1 MTNGT
6 AEMASSERNA
16 LEDYYVPII
25 THVFLVV
32 GILFFNW
39 SVLEILFLYVV
50 EAAVIHMLFVTV
62 ALFTAQPI
70 DGHGGDKW
78 ADEPVPVTLLSV
90 LPPIYTRN
98 IRLVGKYMFFGL
110 MYILPFFYAVGL
122 FMHQIADGGVSSLVS
137 PALGLAVFAITISQ
151 LARVW
156 RQFIADRAYQE
167 RSPAEAIRVGLRP
180 VHELVYLVF
189 FVFIPVTFIIVTADI
204 AVGGI
209 ESRTLLLL
217 AYVVPGGA
225 ARVWLQDDNLSV
237 RLQYEK

>member
-6 AEMASSERNA
+6 AETASSKRNA
-16 LEDYYVPII
+16 LEDYSAPII
-25 THVFLVV
+25 THVFLAV

-39 SVLEILFLYVV
+39 SVVEILFLYIV
-50 EAAVIHMLFVTV
+50 EAAVVHVLFVTV
-62 ALFTAQPI
+62 ALFAAQPI
-70 DGHGGDKW
+70 DGHDGDKW

-98 IRLVGKYMFFGL
+98 VRLVGKYMIFGL

-122 FMHQIADGGVSSLVS
+122 FTHQVADEGVSSLVS
-137 PALGLAVFAITISQ
+137 PALGLAVFAVFISQ

-167 RSPAEAIRVGLRP
+167 RSPAEAIRVGLLP
-180 VHELVYLVF
+180 IHELLVIVL
-189 FVFIPVTFIIVTADI
+189 FVFAPVTFIIVAAGL

-209 ESRTLLLL
+209 ESRTLVLL
-217 AYVVPGGA
+217 AYVIPVGA
-225 ARVWLQDDNLSV
+225 ARVWLQNDNLSV